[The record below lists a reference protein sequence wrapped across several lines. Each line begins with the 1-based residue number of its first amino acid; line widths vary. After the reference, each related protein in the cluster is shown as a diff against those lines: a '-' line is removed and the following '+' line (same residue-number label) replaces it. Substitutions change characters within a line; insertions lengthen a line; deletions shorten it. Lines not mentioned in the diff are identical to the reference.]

1 MDITIAEPR
10 HEVSPGDRFVLGEQ
24 HYLFCVSPI
33 DEWADWKDLLT
44 DSVLLCVYPG
54 PFVPFGAKPA
64 KHRLIMV
71 QPDTYI
77 CGHILDRYA
86 DANGED
92 SVVKV

>member
-1 MDITIAEPR
+1 MLIESA
-10 HEVSPGDRFVLGEQ
+10 
-24 HYLFCVSPI
+24 
-33 DEWADWKDLLT
+33 
-44 DSVLLCVYPG
+44 LLCVYPG
-54 PFVPFGAKPA
+54 PFVPFGAKAA
-64 KHRLIMV
+64 KHRLVMV

>member
-1 MDITIAEPR
+1 MQIRVIAGTR
-10 HEVSPGDRFVLGEQ
+10 KAS
-24 HYLFCVSPI
+24 S
-33 DEWADWKDLLT
+33 
-44 DSVLLCVYPG
+44 S
-54 PFVPFGAKPA
+54 FGAKAA
-64 KHRLIMV
+64 KHRLVMV